1 MTTAKRKPDTLG
13 ALKKSG
19 YKIVSVREEM
29 RRNLIARIESGTP
42 LFPGIVGFDDTVI
55 PQIQNAVLAG
65 QDMILLGERGQAK
78 SRIIRGLVDLLDEE
92 IPILAGSEIND
103 HPLAP
108 VSKQARDL
116 VAEQGDDA
124 PVEWI
129 GRDKRYGEKLAT
141 PDISIADL
149 VGDVDPIKIA
159 EGRYLSDELA
169 IHYGL
174 IPRSN
179 RGIFCINELPDLA
192 ERIQVGL
199 FNLME
204 ERDVQIKG
212 YRVRLFLDVVVVAS
226 ANPEAYT
233 NRGRI
238 YTPLKDRYGAQIRTH
253 YPREAAH
260 EIQIMEAE
268 RRTFA
273 DTEERM
279 VIPAYIKEIIA
290 EFTALARRH
299 PEINQR
305 SGVSVRVSIAN
316 YETVIANALRR
327 ALMSHEPK
335 AAPRITDLPF
345 MVASTVGKI
354 ELETMEEEREGK
366 VIEELVKKA
375 VLNVFDRYFS
385 PSDFDQL
392 VVAFE
397 TGSTIET
404 SAGMPSADYV
414 KTLAKFDGFRDAL
427 KKLKVGEDPAV
438 IASAME
444 FIVEGLHLNRK
455 LNRDSVDGL
464 NRYHV

>member
-226 ANPEAYT
+226 ANPEDYT

-238 YTPLKDRYGAQIRTH
+238 ITPLKDRYGAQIRTH